1 MTEFGRAIRS
11 RFLLEP
17 DTTFL
22 NHGSFGTVPRE
33 VYAVADEWRRR
44 LEINPDRFIRETLL
58 PAMREAA
65 QHLAPFFKVRAEDIS
80 FVDNA
85 TAGVNAILRSLDF
98 KPGDEIL
105 SSDHAYGAVANA
117 IRYVATRSGATP
129 VFAEVKMPAASADEI
144 YAAITGRFTPRTK
157 LLVIDHI
164 TSATA
169 LVFPVE
175 RLTKFAR
182 ERGVRVLVDGAH
194 GPGHLA
200 LDIPA
205 IGADWYVGNCHKW
218 LFAPRG
224 CAILWARE
232 DVQKLIHPLSISHDY
247 NNGFTAEFDWTGTRD
262 PAPYLSAPAGLEF
275 LQSLGVEKVQK
286 HNRALALSAA
296 QRMAQRWGEPMNAPP
311 ELLGAMAA
319 VRLPPSW
326 QAFGPPVRATARLLC
341 QRILQ
346 RDKIMVAIMP
356 SAGALWARIS
366 AQVYNEPAD
375 YDGVVSFIDREPPS
389 QA

>member
-17 DTTFL
+17 GIAFL
-22 NHGSFGTVPRE
+22 NHGSFGTIPRD
-33 VYAVADEWRRR
+33 VYAVADDWRRR
-44 LEINPDRFIRETLL
+44 FEVNPDRFIRETLPPVL
-58 PAMREAA
+58 REAVGRI
-65 QHLAPFFKVRAEDIS
+65 APFFKARAEDMV

-85 TAGVNAILRSLDF
+85 TAGVNTILRSLNF
-98 KPGDEIL
+98 AAGDEIL
-105 SSDHAYGAVANA
+105 STDHAYGAVANTM
-117 IRYVATRSGATP
+117 RYVATRTGAAA
-129 VFAEVKMPAASADEI
+129 VFAEVPMPASGADPI
-144 YAAITGRFTPRTK
+144 FTAITSRFTPRTR

-169 LVFPVE
+169 LIFPVQ
-175 RLTKFAR
+175 RLAAFAR
-182 ERGVRVLVDGAH
+182 ARGVRVLVDGAH

-200 LDIPA
+200 LDIPSL
-205 IGADWYVGNCHKW
+205 GADWYVGNCHKW

-224 CAILWARE
+224 CAILWARQ
-232 DVQKLIHPLSISHDY
+232 DAQKLIHPLSISHDY
-247 NNGFTAEFDWTGTRD
+247 NNGFTEEFDWTGTRD
-262 PAPYLSAPAGLEF
+262 PAPFLSAPAGLDF
-275 LQSLGVEKVQK
+275 LKALGVEKVQQ
-286 HNRALALSAA
+286 HNRSLALAAG

-319 VRLPPSW
+319 VRLPQSW
-326 QAFGPPVRATARLLC
+326 QKFGPPVRATARLLC

-346 RDKIMVAIMP
+346 RDRIMVAIMP
-356 SAGALWARIS
+356 SAGALWARVS

-375 YDGVVSFIDREPPS
+375 YDGVVSFIDREPPG

>member
-1 MTEFGRAIRS
+1 MTDFGRAIRS

-17 DTTFL
+17 DIAFL
-22 NHGSFGTVPRE
+22 NHGSFGTVPRD
-33 VYAVADEWRRR
+33 VYAVADGWRRQ
-44 LEINPDRFIRETLL
+44 LEVNPDRFIRETLP
-58 PAMREAA
+58 PAIREAVGKI
-65 QHLAPFFKVRAEDIS
+65 APFFKARAEDIC

-85 TAGVNAILRSLDF
+85 TAGVNAVLRSLDF

-105 SSDHAYGAVANA
+105 STDHAYGAVANA
-117 IRYVATRSGATP
+117 IRYVATRTGATA
-129 VFAEVKMPAASADEI
+129 VFAEVKMPASSADEI
-144 YAAITGRFTPRTK
+144 FSAITARFSPRTK

-169 LVFPVE
+169 LIFPVE
-175 RLTKFAR
+175 RLTGFAR
-182 ERGVRVLVDGAH
+182 ERGVRVLIDGAH

-200 LDIPA
+200 LDIPS

-232 DVQKLIHPLSISHDY
+232 DAQKLIYPLSISHDY
-247 NNGFTAEFDWTGTRD
+247 NHGFTAEFDWTGTRD
-262 PAPYLSAPAGLEF
+262 PAPFLSAPAGLEF
-275 LQSLGVEKVQK
+275 LRELGVERVQK
-286 HNRALALSAA
+286 HNRALALSGA

-311 ELLGAMAA
+311 ELLGAMAS

-326 QAFGPPVRATARLLC
+326 QKFGAPVRATARLLC

-356 SAGALWARIS
+356 SAGALWARVS

-375 YDGVVSFIDREPPS
+375 YDGVVNFIDREPPDT
-389 QA
+389 A